1 MTNLEYMEMAY
12 DLNQRIDSK
21 IEILSSLR
29 QTGTAVTQILTGMP
43 HSPNRGH
50 SKLES
55 TAVKIIDLEYEIN
68 DDIDKLVDLKKEMY
82 SVINRLKKNKH
93 KTVLEQRYLCFRE
106 WEEIAISMHY
116 NKRYIYKLRDQ
127 ALEALDIPQWA
138 KEAECEV

>member
-1 MTNLEYMEMAY
+1 MTNVEYMEMAY
-12 DLNQRIDSK
+12 DLHQRIDSK

-29 QTGTAVTQILTGMP
+29 QTGCAVTQILTGMP

-55 TAVKIIDLEYEIN
+55 TAVKIIDMENEIN

-82 SVINRLKKNKH
+82 SVINRLKKSKH

-106 WEEIAISMHY
+106 WDDIAVSMHY

-127 ALEALDIPQWA
+127 ALDALEIPDWA
-138 KEAECEV
+138 KETDVQV